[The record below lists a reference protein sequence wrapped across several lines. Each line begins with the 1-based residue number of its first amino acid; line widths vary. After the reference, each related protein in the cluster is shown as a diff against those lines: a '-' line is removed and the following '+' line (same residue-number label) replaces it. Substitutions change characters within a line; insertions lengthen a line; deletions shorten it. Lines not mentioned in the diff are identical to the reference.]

1 VFILQSGEFSRS
13 TACGGR
19 SFPDFLVGE
28 INMIEQLAG
37 HEYLS
42 RTRKF
47 SRLSRG
53 TECASASRVWLVWI
67 ANISDPQP
75 NLIDPPPLMTK
86 LKPLFAFLGLLAICP
101 AFIPTNGQCT
111 AADKPLKLAILA
123 NSASDFWT
131 YVKAGA
137 EKATQE
143 VPNVSVEVRLV
154 PDGTPAEQTRIFDD
168 LLVKGTDGIAISPLD
183 SANQAAMIDRGTEKA
198 MISTT
203 DSDAATSKR
212 AFYVGTSNVD
222 AGRQAGGLIK
232 KAIPDGGKIMIFVGK
247 RDAQNAKE
255 RIQGLEEVL
264 KGSNVSV
271 IDVRTD
277 DTDRVRARQNVADT
291 LVKYPDIACLVGI
304 WSYNGPAIVN
314 SVKSAGKVGKVKV
327 VTFDEEDDTLQGI
340 KDGIVDSTVVQNPYE
355 FGHQSTLLLAK
366 KLRGEEVQIP
376 ENKQVIVPTRA
387 IDKSNVDDFWTT
399 LKKLRG
405 H

>member
-1 VFILQSGEFSRS
+1 
-13 TACGGR
+13 
-19 SFPDFLVGE
+19 
-28 INMIEQLAG
+28 
-37 HEYLS
+37 
-42 RTRKF
+42 
-47 SRLSRG
+47 
-53 TECASASRVWLVWI
+53 
-67 ANISDPQP
+67 
-75 NLIDPPPLMTK
+75 MTK
-86 LKPLFAFLGLLAICP
+86 PIPLFASLCLIAVST
-101 AFIPTNGQCT
+101 AFIPTNGRCA

-131 YVKAGA
+131 YVKAGC
-137 EKATQE
+137 EKAMKE

-168 LLVKGTDGIAISPLD
+168 LIVKGSDGIAISPLD
-183 SANQAAMIDRGTEKA
+183 SANQTAMIDRGVAKTL
-198 MISTT
+198 ITTT

-212 AFYVGTSNVD
+212 AFYVGTNNVD
-222 AGRQAGGLIK
+222 AGRQAGELIK
-232 KAIPDGGKIMIFVGK
+232 KAIPGGGKIMIFVGK

-277 DTDRVRARQNVADT
+277 DTDRVRASQNVADT
-291 LVKYPDIACLVGI
+291 LVKYPDIAGLVGI

-314 SVKSAGKVGKVKV
+314 AVKTAGKAGKVKII
-327 VTFDEEDDTLQGI
+327 TFDEEDDTLQGI
-340 KDGIVDSTVVQNPYE
+340 KDGIVDATVVQNPYE
-355 FGHQSTLLLAK
+355 FGHQSVLLMTK

-387 IDKSNVDDFWTT
+387 IDKSNLDDFWTT
-399 LKKLRG
+399 LKTLRG

>member
-1 VFILQSGEFSRS
+1 
-13 TACGGR
+13 
-19 SFPDFLVGE
+19 
-28 INMIEQLAG
+28 
-37 HEYLS
+37 
-42 RTRKF
+42 
-47 SRLSRG
+47 
-53 TECASASRVWLVWI
+53 
-67 ANISDPQP
+67 
-75 NLIDPPPLMTK
+75 MTK
-86 LKPLFAFLGLLAICP
+86 LKPFITCLGLLAVCA
-101 AFIPTNGQCT
+101 AFNPENGLS
-111 AADKPLKLAILA
+111 AASDKPLKLAILA

-131 YVKAGA
+131 YVRAGA

-154 PDGTPAEQTRIFDD
+154 PDGTPSEQTRIFDD

-183 SANQAAMIDRGTEKA
+183 SANQAAMIDRGTQKA

-222 AGRQAGGLIK
+222 AGRQAGELIK

-264 KGSNVSV
+264 KGTNVSV

-277 DTDRVRARQNVADT
+277 DTDRVRASQNVADT

-314 SVKSAGKVGKVKV
+314 SVKTSGKAGKVKV

-340 KDGIVDSTVVQNPYE
+340 KDGIVDATVVQNPYE

-387 IDKSNVDDFWTT
+387 IDKSNVDDFWAN

>member
-1 VFILQSGEFSRS
+1 
-13 TACGGR
+13 
-19 SFPDFLVGE
+19 
-28 INMIEQLAG
+28 
-37 HEYLS
+37 
-42 RTRKF
+42 
-47 SRLSRG
+47 
-53 TECASASRVWLVWI
+53 
-67 ANISDPQP
+67 
-75 NLIDPPPLMTK
+75 MTK
-86 LKPLFAFLGLLAICP
+86 LKPLFTFLGLLAVCSAMVP
-101 AFIPTNGQCT
+101 SNGQCAGT
-111 AADKPLKLAILA
+111 DKPLKLAILA

-137 EKATQE
+137 DKATQE

-277 DTDRVRARQNVADT
+277 DTDRVRASQNVADT
-291 LVKYPDIACLVGI
+291 LVKYPDIVCLVGI
-304 WSYNGPAIVN
+304 WSYNGPAIIGA
-314 SVKSAGKVGKVKV
+314 VKDAGKVGKVKI
-327 VTFDEEDDTLQGI
+327 VTFDEENDTLQAV
-340 KDGIVDSTVVQNPYE
+340 KDGIDEATVVQNPYE
-355 FGHQSTLLLAK
+355 FGRQAVTLMAK
-366 KLRGEEVQIP
+366 KLRGEDINIP
-376 ENKQVIVPTRA
+376 ESKAFIVPTRA
-387 IDKSNVDDFWTT
+387 ITKDNVDEFWAN

>member
-1 VFILQSGEFSRS
+1 
-13 TACGGR
+13 
-19 SFPDFLVGE
+19 
-28 INMIEQLAG
+28 MI
-37 HEYLS
+37 
-42 RTRKF
+42 
-47 SRLSRG
+47 
-53 TECASASRVWLVWI
+53 
-67 ANISDPQP
+67 
-75 NLIDPPPLMTK
+75 K
-86 LKPLFAFLGLLAICP
+86 LKPLFAFLGLLAVGP
-101 AFIPTNGQCT
+101 AFIPSNGQCAGT
-111 AADKPLKLAILA
+111 DKPLKLAILA

-143 VPNVSVEVRLV
+143 VPNVTVEVRLV

-222 AGRQAGGLIK
+222 AGRQAGELIK

-277 DTDRVRARQNVADT
+277 DTDRVRAR
-291 LVKYPDIACLVGI
+291 
-304 WSYNGPAIVN
+304 
-314 SVKSAGKVGKVKV
+314 
-327 VTFDEEDDTLQGI
+327 
-340 KDGIVDSTVVQNPYE
+340 
-355 FGHQSTLLLAK
+355 AK
-366 KLRGEEVQIP
+366 RRRHPGEI
-376 ENKQVIVPTRA
+376 
-387 IDKSNVDDFWTT
+387 S
-399 LKKLRG
+399 
-405 H
+405 

>member
-1 VFILQSGEFSRS
+1 MKILRSLCTFLCVFAVSS
-13 TACGGR
+13 TIAPWTGR
-19 SFPDFLVGE
+19 
-28 INMIEQLAG
+28 
-37 HEYLS
+37 
-42 RTRKF
+42 
-47 SRLSRG
+47 
-53 TECASASRVWLVWI
+53 
-67 ANISDPQP
+67 
-75 NLIDPPPLMTK
+75 
-86 LKPLFAFLGLLAICP
+86 
-101 AFIPTNGQCT
+101 
-111 AADKPLKLAILA
+111 AADSDKPLKIAILA

-137 EKATQE
+137 EKATTE

-168 LLVKGTDGIAISPLD
+168 LLVKGTNGIAISPLD
-183 SANQAAMIDRGTEKA
+183 SANQTAMIDRGTEKA
-198 MISTT
+198 LITTT

-212 AFYVGTSNVD
+212 AFYVGTSNVE
-222 AGRQAGGLIK
+222 AGKQAGELIK
-232 KAIPDGGKIMIFVGK
+232 KAIPQGGKIMIFVGK

-277 DTDRVRARQNVADT
+277 DTDRVRASQNVADT
-291 LVKYPDIACLVGI
+291 LVKYPDIALLAGI

-314 SVKSAGKVGKVKV
+314 AVKAAGKVGKVKV

-340 KDGIVDSTVVQNPYE
+340 KDGIVDATVVQNPYE
-355 FGHQSTLLLAK
+355 FGHQSTLLIAK
-366 KLRGEEVQIP
+366 TLRGEKTDIP

-387 IDKSNVDDFWTT
+387 IDKSNVDAFWAN

>member
-1 VFILQSGEFSRS
+1 
-13 TACGGR
+13 
-19 SFPDFLVGE
+19 
-28 INMIEQLAG
+28 
-37 HEYLS
+37 
-42 RTRKF
+42 
-47 SRLSRG
+47 
-53 TECASASRVWLVWI
+53 
-67 ANISDPQP
+67 
-75 NLIDPPPLMTK
+75 MTK
-86 LKPLFAFLGLLAICP
+86 LKPLFAFLGLLAVYP
-101 AFIPTNGQCT
+101 AFIPSNGQC
-111 AADKPLKLAILA
+111 AATDKPLKLAILA

-222 AGRQAGGLIK
+222 AGRQAGELIK

-264 KGSNVSV
+264 KGTNVSV

-314 SVKSAGKVGKVKV
+314 SVKTRRQSRQSEGSDLRRRRRHPARNQRRDCRVNGRAESLRIRSSIHVAPRQEVARRRGTNSGKQ
-327 VTFDEEDDTLQGI
+327 TS
-340 KDGIVDSTVVQNPYE
+340 DSSDPRDRQ
-355 FGHQSTLLLAK
+355 
-366 KLRGEEVQIP
+366 
-376 ENKQVIVPTRA
+376 KQCRRI
-387 IDKSNVDDFWTT
+387 
-399 LKKLRG
+399 LG
-405 H
+405 